1 MNYRLTVHMNRK
13 RRWKTE
19 RYKHIWHV
27 STDAWHSWSH
37 SNIKTQIGKK
47 FLLCKDSNPFI
58 STGMEYFSKINEV
71 MINKYEILRKYRDQ
85 NASEDQTKISKYI
98 KIITIKAIWV
108 SVWKKTM
115 GDING
120 KTIKAGLKP
129 CRNTKQFLLK
139 SWWHHFGI
147 GKFRYKTNRI

>member
-1 MNYRLTVHMNRK
+1 MN
-13 RRWKTE
+13 
-19 RYKHIWHV
+19 
-27 STDAWHSWSH
+27 TDAWLSWSP

-98 KIITIKAIWV
+98 KIITI
-108 SVWKKTM
+108 
-115 GDING
+115 
-120 KTIKAGLKP
+120 
-129 CRNTKQFLLK
+129 
-139 SWWHHFGI
+139 
-147 GKFRYKTNRI
+147 